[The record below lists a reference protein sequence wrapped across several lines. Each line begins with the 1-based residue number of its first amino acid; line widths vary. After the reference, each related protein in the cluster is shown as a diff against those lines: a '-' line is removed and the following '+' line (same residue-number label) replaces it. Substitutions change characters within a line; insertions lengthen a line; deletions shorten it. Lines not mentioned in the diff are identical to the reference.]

1 MLAPEPSAFRS
12 IEGMNAVAS
21 DYVDGLNAHG
31 IPALIRNLITR
42 IETRQVG
49 GRLVAMTVNRSE
61 PTDTY
66 VCSPHTAFVRYL
78 SEEIPTLPVRAAH
91 APLRLLVS
99 GFDRLLRAAR
109 VDDIVHLNN
118 WLLSTNLTGGLAV
131 PQVPQLTRSL
141 AEEFP
146 DSILAIRSLTEWAN
160 GELMRGLVAGGW
172 HLIPSRQVWV
182 IDDFA
187 RDWAGRRDTRR
198 DHALAG
204 STPLRREELPEMSD
218 TDAARI
224 SELYGLLYLQKY
236 SRLNPDYSPGFIKLT
251 HRIGMIRYIA
261 FRDADGTIHSV
272 AGCFRLGDEVTTPIV
287 GYDTARPA
295 EEGLYRLATWA
306 IFDFARR
313 EALRLNLSSGAAGFK
328 KNRGARPEIEYSA
341 IHVGHLSRPRRL
353 AIGALRQALNGLAV
367 PMMRRY
373 QL

>member
-1 MLAPEPSAFRS
+1 MLAPEPSALRS

-21 DYVDGLNAHG
+21 AYVDGLNAHG
-31 IPALIRNLITR
+31 IPALVRNLVTR

-49 GRLVAMTVNRSE
+49 ERLLAMTVNRSE

-78 SEEIPTLPVRAAH
+78 SEEISTLPVRAAH

-99 GFDRLLRAAR
+99 GFDKLLRAAR

-118 WLLSTNLTGGLAV
+118 WLLSTNLTGGLAIPDV
-131 PQVPQLTRSL
+131 PRPTRSL

-146 DSILAIRSLTEWAN
+146 DAILAIRSLNEWAN
-160 GELMRGLVAGGW
+160 GELIRSLVAGGW
-172 HLIPSRQVWV
+172 QLIPSRQVWV
-182 IDDFA
+182 IDDFS
-187 RDWAGRRDTRR
+187 RDWSGRRDTKR
-198 DHALAG
+198 DCALAG
-204 STPLRREELPEMSD
+204 TTPLRREELQEMND
-218 TDAARI
+218 ADAARI

-261 FRDADGTIHSV
+261 FRDADGTIQSV

-306 IFDFARR
+306 IFDYARR
-313 EALRLNLSSGAAGFK
+313 EGLRLNLSSGAAGFK
-328 KNRGARPEIEYSA
+328 KNRGARPQIEYSA